1 MLAQLDSRLSSI
13 QASPSYQPEPRYD
26 SCPTAFERAHYVRT
40 GTHAIVQV
48 VPDVRSGQVDHALS
62 AITGCSRE

>member
-26 SCPTAFERAHYVRT
+26 SCPTAFERAHYVRA
-40 GTHAIVQV
+40 GTHGDPSV
-48 VPDVRSGQVDHALS
+48 V
-62 AITGCSRE
+62 